1 MIDRYTKGVLTAA
14 ALLMNTAALVQDAH
28 AQSTGDKWIKLCS
41 DGAPLTD
48 LVSCGSY
55 ARGVADMVQIMQ
67 QAAPEVA
74 KACIPYDKTGNDLAT
89 AAFPLIAKLPAGD
102 RAKPAAVLPWG
113 AFMLAYPCR

>member
-1 MIDRYTKGVLTAA
+1 MTRFFTAA
-14 ALLMNTAALVQDAH
+14 AAMLMNTAAPAQDAH
-28 AQSTGDKWIKLCS
+28 VPFTGDKWIKLCS

-55 ARGVADMVQIMQ
+55 ARGIGDMVQIMQ

-89 AAFPLIAKLPAGD
+89 AAFPLIAKLPPSD
-102 RAKPAAVLPWG
+102 RAKPAVVLLWG